1 MRRLERLADALE
13 RNGHHVVGFS
23 FPETAA
29 DLRRL
34 LALEDEVRRV
44 VNCPR
49 GDCDCPCRSWTTWV
63 LKQLKEALP

>member
-1 MRRLERLADALE
+1 MSLQGVDYEARCTRLEIENERL
-13 RNGHHVVGFS
+13 R
-23 FPETAA
+23 
-29 DLRRL
+29 
-34 LALEDEVRRV
+34 ALEDEVRRV